1 MMEPADRPRMT
12 FPPRPLGL
20 TLLTWL
26 FGFWSGAAVVVLVS
40 VWIGEGDILMN
51 GEPTPRALVQERL
64 VPMLVPMAL
73 ATGAAA
79 LALWLDSAWARPT
92 TLFAVL
98 IAGPLATYPGWMEA
112 TNPGGAPAIG
122 LLAVAPLLLGIGWY
136 LYAKPNV
143 AGYFRALTDARRDGR
158 L

>member
-1 MMEPADRPRMT
+1 MSGPGEPQAT

-26 FGFWSGAAVVVLVS
+26 LGFWCGAALLTLATL
-40 VWIGEGDILMN
+40 WLGDADILVD
-51 GEPTPRALVQERL
+51 GRPTPREIVFDML

-73 ATGAAA
+73 ATFGAAA
-79 LALWLDSAWARPT
+79 TLWLDSPWGRPA
-92 TLFAVL
+92 TLFALL
-98 IAGPLATYPGWMEA
+98 IAGPLATFPRWDEA
-112 TNPGGAPAIG
+112 TNPGGAPLIG
-122 LLAVAPLLLGIGWY
+122 LLAIAPILVALGWY

-143 AGYFRALTDARRDGR
+143 AAYFRALTEARREGR

>member
-1 MMEPADRPRMT
+1 MMDPTRPPRMT

-26 FGFWSGAAVVVLVS
+26 FGFWSGAALLALVS
-40 VWIGEGDILMN
+40 VWLGEGDILMN
-51 GEPTPRALVQERL
+51 GEPTPRALVRERL
-64 VPMLVPMAL
+64 VPMLVPMTL

-79 LALWLDSAWARPT
+79 AALWLDSAWARPT

-98 IAGPLATYPGWMEA
+98 IAGPLATFPRWSEA

-122 LLAVAPLLLGIGWY
+122 LLAVLPLLVGLGWY
-136 LYAKPNV
+136 LYARPNV
-143 AGYFRALTDARRDGR
+143 AGYYRALTDARRDGR